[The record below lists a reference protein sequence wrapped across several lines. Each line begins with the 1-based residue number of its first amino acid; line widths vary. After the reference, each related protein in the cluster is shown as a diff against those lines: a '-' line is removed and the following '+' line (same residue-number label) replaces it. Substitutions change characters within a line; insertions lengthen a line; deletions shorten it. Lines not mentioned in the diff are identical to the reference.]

1 MTRYVTSADGTR
13 IAYEV
18 VGVGDPLIL
27 VGGMFCHRPATAELA
42 AALSDRFTVLNYDRR
57 GRGESEGGPAGP
69 DAVQREV
76 EDLSALLEVFGGHAS
91 LYGHSSGAGL
101 VFHAAAAGLA
111 VDRLVLHE
119 PPWGEDDSASMADA
133 VALDADVRAALA
145 EERRGDA
152 IARFMQDA
160 GLPEEVLEQM
170 CTDPDMLAV
179 ASSMGYDLA
188 MMGDA
193 DGGTVPV
200 ELVRSLGVPT
210 LVLAGS
216 TSPEFFRATATRV
229 AELLPRGEM
238 VVLEGCDHG
247 APASAVAPVV
257 RGFLARA
264 E

>member
-13 IAYEV
+13 IASEV
-18 VGVGDPLIL
+18 LGRGDPLIL
-27 VGGMFCHRPATAELA
+27 VGGMFCHRSALSELA
-42 AALSDRFTVLNYDRR
+42 TALSDRFAVLNYDRR
-57 GRGESEGGPAGP
+57 GRGDSEGGPAGP

-76 EDLSALLEVFGGHAS
+76 EDLSALLEVLGGHAS
-91 LYGHSSGAGL
+91 VYGHSSGAGL
-101 VFHAAAAGLA
+101 AFHAAAAGLP

-119 PPWGEDDSASMADA
+119 PPWGEDDAASMADA
-133 VALDADVRAALA
+133 VALDADIRAALA
-145 EERRGDA
+145 EGRRGDA

-160 GLPEEVLEQM
+160 GLPDEVLERM
-170 CTDPDMLAV
+170 CTDPSMLAV
-179 ASSMGYDLA
+179 APSMGYDLA
-188 MMGDA
+188 VMGDA
-193 DGGTVPV
+193 DGGAVPV

-229 AELLPRGEM
+229 AELLPRSEL
-238 VVLEGCDHG
+238 VVLEGSDHG

-257 RGFLARA
+257 EEFLAGA